1 MAKQKSW
8 NNYYEIIDELGEGG
22 NAKVYRV
29 KCKEDNEEYA
39 LKDLVVGG
47 KEKHSRFVN
56 EINTIKD
63 NYQKIDGIIPIY
75 EFSVDEYWYI
85 MPIAI
90 SAIDYIAENKLD
102 IVEIVKGMISL
113 SETLEKL
120 HEKDICHRDIKPS
133 NIYYYNNKF
142 AFGDFGLVDF
152 PDNTDDFTKS
162 DKGLGAIFTIAPE
175 MKRNPKIADSK
186 KADVFSLAKTM
197 WMFLTNDE
205 KGFDGAYN
213 YLDSS
218 HSLCYYKRYKNTHLV
233 EIHELLKDSTDND
246 PDVRPTIKE
255 FKERLINWID
265 IYSDIDKAQASD
277 WNFLNKQLFGSNPP
291 ESSSWRNINKIVKV
305 LNIIG
310 KTPAYNHMLF
320 HDKGGL
326 DFSFAE
332 IAAEENCIK
341 LYDTLGFCYIVR
353 PKILYFEGFNENYR
367 WNYFLLE
374 FNELDPIL
382 STEGY
387 FDNEYLVEDYPAH
400 YVSAQ
405 YAQYGVY
412 DYETGNPLP
421 KGSQTV
427 YRYIRG
433 KFLIVMKNGPYNR
446 INGTYDGRHGNCSA
460 SEFRD
465 YIEHLLNLYSKLYQH
480 IKYNDELK
488 DLSDEEIEN
497 RILSL
502 KEFNKNPFKKELF
515 KEYDVS
521 NKKKKYSDRK
531 KSKDYIKQNFMNWDF
546 CNILQVCPLTN
557 SAAMKFVFE
566 FLPSGNEFSLGRL
579 EEMNY
584 YICTDGHIGKMNP
597 YSDEECFCL
606 YDRKTAID
614 LKYNLEKR
622 VAEIL
627 KQNHLV
633 ELDEHE
639 SCFLVKAVRCG
650 NPTHLF
656 TKQEIEMSM
665 RNADDRL
672 NNQLVIDENGYAKI
686 IKRDE
691 YSYLYPVRHES
702 WDSGNMYVGKY
713 SSLSTLEDD
722 YISSLQGWLLYLKTG
737 RPQYMD
743 YVHDNR
749 NEEDLIQEIM
759 AYYQS

>member
-8 NNYYEIIDELGEGG
+8 INYYETLDELGEGG

-39 LKDLVVGG
+39 LKDLIVGG
-47 KEKHSRFVN
+47 KEKRCRFVN
-56 EINTIKD
+56 EINIIKD
-63 NYQKIDGIIPIY
+63 NYQAIDGIIPIFN
-75 EFSVDEYWYI
+75 FSIDEYWYT
-85 MPIAI
+85 MPIAKP
-90 SAIDYIAENKLD
+90 AMNYIIENKLD
-102 IVEIVKGMISL
+102 IKEIVQQMISL
-113 SETLEKL
+113 SQTLEKL
-120 HEKDICHRDIKPS
+120 HEKGICHRDIKPS
-133 NIYYYNNKF
+133 NIYYYKDRF

-152 PDNTDDFTKS
+152 SDNTAEFTKS

-175 MKRNPKIADSK
+175 MKRNPKNANGK

-197 WMFLTNDE
+197 WMFLTNNE
-205 KGFDGAYN
+205 KGFDGVYN
-213 YLDSS
+213 YLDPS
-218 HSLCYYKRYKNTHLV
+218 HSLRYFKQYKNIHLV
-233 EIHELLKDSTDND
+233 EIDELLKDSTDNN
-246 PDVRPTIKE
+246 PDVRPTITE

-291 ESSSWRNINKIVKV
+291 ESSSWRNINKIVEV

-332 IAAEENCIK
+332 VAAEENCIK
-341 LYDTLGFCYIVR
+341 LYDTLGFCYIVS

-374 FNELDPIL
+374 FDELSSIL
-382 STEGY
+382 GEGDY

-421 KGSQTV
+421 KGFQKV

-433 KFLIVMKNGPYNR
+433 KFLIVMKNGPYNG
-446 INGTYDGRHGNCSA
+446 ISGTYDGRHGDCSA
-460 SEFRD
+460 SEFRN
-465 YIEHLLNLYSKLYQH
+465 YIEYLLSLYSKLYQY
-480 IKYNDELK
+480 IKSNDELK
-488 DLSDEEIEN
+488 DLSDEEVEN

-502 KEFNKNPFKKELF
+502 KEFNKNPFKKDLF
-515 KEYDVS
+515 KEYDVT
-521 NKKKKYSDRK
+521 NRKKKYSDRK
-531 KSKDYIKQNFMNWDF
+531 KSKDYIKQDFMNWNFFDM
-546 CNILQVCPLTN
+546 LQIYPLTN
-557 SAAMKFVFE
+557 SATMKFVFE
-566 FLPSGNEFSLGRL
+566 FLIPGNKFSLGRF
-579 EEMNY
+579 EELDY
-584 YICTDGHIGKMNP
+584 YICTNGHIEKMNP
-597 YSDEECFCL
+597 YSDEKCFCV

-614 LKYNLEKR
+614 LRHNLEKR
-622 VAEIL
+622 VTEIL

-639 SCFLVKAVRCG
+639 TQFSVKAVKCG
-650 NPTHLF
+650 KPVHLF
-656 TKQEIEMSM
+656 TKQEIEIAM

-672 NNQLVIDENGYAKI
+672 DNQLVIDENGYAKV

-713 SSLSTLEDD
+713 SNLSTLDDD

-737 RPQYMD
+737 RTRYMD

-759 AYYQS
+759 TYY

>member
-39 LKDLVVGG
+39 LKVLVVRG

-63 NYQKIDGIIPIY
+63 NYQIIEGIIPIY
-75 EFSVDEYWYI
+75 RFSVEEYWYT

-90 SAIDYIAENKLD
+90 SAVDYILENKLD
-102 IVEIVKGMISL
+102 IEEIVKGIISL

-133 NIYYYNNKF
+133 NIYYYNNRF

-152 PDNTDDFTKS
+152 PNNTDDFTKS

-175 MKRNPKIADSK
+175 MKRNPKKADSK
-186 KADVFSLAKTM
+186 KADAFSLAKTM
-197 WMFLTNDE
+197 WMFLTNNE
-205 KGFDGAYN
+205 KGFDGVYN
-213 YLDSS
+213 YLDPS
-218 HSLCYYKRYKNTHLV
+218 HSLRYLEQYKNTHLV
-233 EIHELLKDSTDND
+233 EIDELLKDSTDNN
-246 PDVRPTIKE
+246 PDVRPTIEE
-255 FKERLINWID
+255 FKERLINWIGV
-265 IYSDIDKAQASD
+265 YSDIDKSQASD
-277 WNFLNKQLFGSNPP
+277 WNFLNKQLFGLNPP
-291 ESSSWRNINKIVKV
+291 ESSSWRNINKIVEI

-332 IAAEENCIK
+332 IADEENCIK
-341 LYDTLGFCYIVR
+341 LYDTSGFCYIVR

-374 FNELDPIL
+374 FDKLSPIL
-382 STEGY
+382 SAEDDC
-387 FDNEYLVEDYPAH
+387 DNEHLVEDYPAH

-412 DYETGNPLP
+412 DYETAIPLP
-421 KGSQTV
+421 KGFQTV

-433 KFLIVMKNGPYNR
+433 KFLIVLKNGPYNG
-446 INGTYDGRHGNCSA
+446 INGTYDGRHGDCSA
-460 SEFRD
+460 SEFRN
-465 YIEHLLNLYSKLYQH
+465 YIEWLLNLYSKLYQF
-480 IKYNDELK
+480 IKSNDEFKGLP
-488 DLSDEEIEN
+488 DEEIED
-497 RILSL
+497 RILNL
-502 KEFNKNPFKKELF
+502 GEFNKNPFKKDLF

-521 NKKKKYSDRK
+521 NRKKKYSERK

-546 CNILQVCPLTN
+546 CDMLQICPLTN
-557 SAAMKFVFE
+557 SATIKFVFE
-566 FLPSGNEFSLGRL
+566 FLPSGNEISLGL
-579 EEMNY
+579 FEEMNY
-584 YICTDGHIGKMNP
+584 YICTDGHIKKMNP
-597 YSDEECFCL
+597 YSDEKCFCL
-606 YDRKTAID
+606 YDRKAAID
-614 LKYNLEKR
+614 LEYNLEKR
-622 VAEIL
+622 VSEIL
-627 KQNHLV
+627 KQNGLA
-633 ELDEHE
+633 ELEYE
-639 SCFLVKAVRCG
+639 TYFSVRAIRCG
-650 NPTHLF
+650 NPIHLF
-656 TKQEIEMSM
+656 TKQEIEVAM
-665 RNADDRL
+665 RYADDRL
-672 NNQLVIDENGYAKI
+672 DNQLVIDENGYAKVI
-686 IKRDE
+686 ERDE
-691 YSYLYPVRHES
+691 GSYLYPVRHEL
-702 WDSGNMYVGKY
+702 WCSGNMYVGKY

-749 NEEDLIQEIM
+749 NEKDLIQEIM
-759 AYYQS
+759 TYY

>member
-29 KCKEDNEEYA
+29 KCKEDNEKYA
-39 LKDLVVGG
+39 LKVLVVGG

-63 NYQKIDGIIPIY
+63 NYQIIEGIIPIY
-75 EFSVDEYWYI
+75 RFSVEEYWYT

-90 SAIDYIAENKLD
+90 SAVDYILENKLD
-102 IVEIVKGMISL
+102 IEEIVKGIISL

-133 NIYYYNNKF
+133 NIYYYNNRF

-152 PDNTDDFTKS
+152 PNNTDDFTKS

-175 MKRNPKIADSK
+175 MKRNPKKADSK
-186 KADVFSLAKTM
+186 KADAFSLAKTM
-197 WMFLTNDE
+197 WMFLTNNE
-205 KGFDGAYN
+205 KGFDGVYN
-213 YLDSS
+213 YLDPS
-218 HSLCYYKRYKNTHLV
+218 HSLRYLEQYKNTHLV
-233 EIHELLKDSTDND
+233 EIDELLKDSTDNN
-246 PDVRPTIKE
+246 PDVRPTIEE
-255 FKERLINWID
+255 FKERLINWIGV
-265 IYSDIDKAQASD
+265 YSDIDKSQASD
-277 WNFLNKQLFGSNPP
+277 WNFLNKQLFGLNPP
-291 ESSSWRNINKIVKV
+291 ESSSWRNINKIVEI

-332 IAAEENCIK
+332 IADEENCIK
-341 LYDTLGFCYIVR
+341 LYDTSGFCYIVR

-374 FNELDPIL
+374 FDKLSPIL
-382 STEGY
+382 SAEDDC
-387 FDNEYLVEDYPAH
+387 DNEHLVEDYPAH

-412 DYETGNPLP
+412 DYETAIPLP
-421 KGSQTV
+421 KGFQTV

-433 KFLIVMKNGPYNR
+433 KFLIVLKNGPYNG
-446 INGTYDGRHGNCSA
+446 INGTYDGRHGDCSA
-460 SEFRD
+460 SEFRN
-465 YIEHLLNLYSKLYQH
+465 YIEWLLNLYSKLYQY
-480 IKYNDELK
+480 IKSNDEFKGLP
-488 DLSDEEIEN
+488 DEEIED
-497 RILSL
+497 RILNL
-502 KEFNKNPFKKELF
+502 GEFNKNPFKKDLF

-521 NKKKKYSDRK
+521 NRKKKYSERK

-546 CNILQVCPLTN
+546 CDMLQICPLTN
-557 SAAMKFVFE
+557 SATIKFVFE
-566 FLPSGNEFSLGRL
+566 FLPSGNEISLGL
-579 EEMNY
+579 FEEMNY
-584 YICTDGHIGKMNP
+584 YICTDGHIKKMNP
-597 YSDEECFCL
+597 YSDEKCFCL
-606 YDRKTAID
+606 YDRKAAID
-614 LKYNLEKR
+614 LEYNLEKR
-622 VAEIL
+622 VSEIL
-627 KQNHLV
+627 KQNGLA
-633 ELDEHE
+633 ELEYE
-639 SCFLVKAVRCG
+639 TYFSVRAIRCG
-650 NPTHLF
+650 KPIHLF
-656 TKQEIEMSM
+656 TKQEIEVAM
-665 RNADDRL
+665 RYADDRL
-672 NNQLVIDENGYAKI
+672 DNQLVIDENGYAKI
-686 IKRDE
+686 IERDE
-691 YSYLYPVRHES
+691 GSYLYPVRHEL
-702 WDSGNMYVGKY
+702 WCSGNMYVGKY

-749 NEEDLIQEIM
+749 NEKDLIQEIM
-759 AYYQS
+759 TYY

>member
-63 NYQKIDGIIPIY
+63 NYQIIEGIIPIY
-75 EFSVDEYWYI
+75 RFSVEEYWYT

-90 SAIDYIAENKLD
+90 SAVDYILENKLD
-102 IVEIVKGMISL
+102 IEEIVKGIISL

-133 NIYYYNNKF
+133 NIYYYNNRF

-152 PDNTDDFTKS
+152 PNNTDDFTKS

-175 MKRNPKIADSK
+175 MKRNPKKADSK
-186 KADVFSLAKTM
+186 KADAFSLAKTM
-197 WMFLTNDE
+197 WMFLTNNE
-205 KGFDGAYN
+205 KGFDGVYN
-213 YLDSS
+213 YLDPS
-218 HSLCYYKRYKNTHLV
+218 HSLRYLEQYKNTHLV
-233 EIHELLKDSTDND
+233 EIDELLKDSTDNN
-246 PDVRPTIKE
+246 PDVRPTIEE

-265 IYSDIDKAQASD
+265 VYSDIDKSQASD
-277 WNFLNKQLFGSNPP
+277 WNFLNKQLFGLYPP
-291 ESSSWRNINKIVKV
+291 ESSAWRNINKIVKI

-332 IAAEENCIK
+332 IADEENCIK

-374 FNELDPIL
+374 FDKLSPIL
-382 STEGY
+382 SAEDDC
-387 FDNEYLVEDYPAH
+387 DNEHLVEDYPAH

-412 DYETGNPLP
+412 DYETAIPLP
-421 KGSQTV
+421 EGFKTV

-433 KFLIVMKNGPYNR
+433 KFLIVLKNGPYNG
-446 INGTYDGRHGNCSA
+446 INGTYDGRHGDCSA
-460 SEFRD
+460 SEFRN
-465 YIEHLLNLYSKLYQH
+465 YIEYLLNLYSKLYQY
-480 IKYNDELK
+480 IKSNDEFKGLP
-488 DLSDEEIEN
+488 DEKIED
-497 RILSL
+497 RILNSG
-502 KEFNKNPFKKELF
+502 EFNKNPFKKDLF

-521 NKKKKYSDRK
+521 NRKKKYSERK

-546 CNILQVCPLTN
+546 CDMLQICPLTN
-557 SAAMKFVFE
+557 SATIKFVFE
-566 FLPSGNEFSLGRL
+566 FLPSGNEISLGL
-579 EEMNY
+579 FEEMNY
-584 YICTDGHIGKMNP
+584 YICTDGHIKKMNP
-597 YSDEECFCL
+597 YSDEKCFCL
-606 YDRKTAID
+606 YDRKAAID
-614 LKYNLEKR
+614 LEYNLEKR
-622 VAEIL
+622 VSEIL
-627 KQNHLV
+627 KQNGFA
-633 ELDEHE
+633 ELEYE
-639 SCFLVKAVRCG
+639 TYFSVRAIRCG
-650 NPTHLF
+650 KPIHLF
-656 TKQEIEMSM
+656 TKQEIEEAM

-672 NNQLVIDENGYAKI
+672 DNQLVIDENGYAKVI
-686 IKRDE
+686 ERDE
-691 YSYLYPVRHES
+691 GSYLYPVRHEL
-702 WDSGNMYVGKY
+702 WCSGNMYVGKY

-722 YISSLQGWLLYLKTG
+722 YISSLQGWLLYLKAG
-737 RPQYMD
+737 RPQYME

-749 NEEDLIQEIM
+749 NEIDLIQEIM
-759 AYYQS
+759 TYY

>member
-47 KEKHSRFVN
+47 KEKYSRFIN
-56 EINTIKD
+56 EINTIKE
-63 NYQKIDGIIPIY
+63 NYQIIEGIIPIY
-75 EFSVDEYWYI
+75 RFSVEEYWYT

-90 SAIDYIAENKLD
+90 SAVDYILENKLD
-102 IVEIVKGMISL
+102 IEEIVKGIISL

-133 NIYYYNNKF
+133 NIYYYNNRF

-152 PDNTDDFTKS
+152 PNNTDDFTKS

-175 MKRNPKIADSK
+175 MKRNPKNADSK

-197 WMFLTNDE
+197 WMFLTNNE
-205 KGFDGAYN
+205 KGFDGVYN
-213 YLDSS
+213 YLDPS
-218 HSLCYYKRYKNTHLV
+218 HSLRYFERYKNTHLV
-233 EIHELLKDSTDND
+233 EIDELLKDSTDNN
-246 PDVRPTIKE
+246 PDVRPTIEE

-265 IYSDIDKAQASD
+265 VYSDIDKSQASD
-277 WNFLNKQLFGSNPP
+277 WNFLNKQLFGFNPP
-291 ESSSWRNINKIVKV
+291 ESSSWRNINKIVEV

-332 IAAEENCIK
+332 IADEENCIK

-374 FNELDPIL
+374 FDKLSPIL
-382 STEGY
+382 SAEDDC
-387 FDNEYLVEDYPAH
+387 DNEYLVEDYPAH

-412 DYETGNPLP
+412 DYETEIPLP
-421 KGSQTV
+421 KGFQTV

-433 KFLIVMKNGPYNR
+433 KFLIVMKNGPYNG
-446 INGTYDGRHGNCSA
+446 INGTYDGRHGDCSA
-460 SEFRD
+460 SEFRN
-465 YIEHLLNLYSKLYQH
+465 YIEYLLKLYQY
-480 IKYNDELK
+480 IKSNDEFKGLP
-488 DLSDEEIEN
+488 DEEIED
-497 RILSL
+497 RILNL
-502 KEFNKNPFKKELF
+502 KEFNKNPFKKDLF

-521 NKKKKYSDRK
+521 NRKKKYSERK

-546 CNILQVCPLTN
+546 CDMLQICPLTN
-557 SAAMKFVFE
+557 SATIKFVFE
-566 FLPSGNEFSLGRL
+566 FLPSGNEISLGL
-579 EEMNY
+579 FEEMNY
-584 YICTDGHIGKMNP
+584 YICTDGHIKKMNP
-597 YSDEECFCL
+597 YSDEKWFCL
-606 YDRKTAID
+606 YDRKVAID
-614 LKYNLEKR
+614 LEYNLEKR
-622 VAEIL
+622 VSEIL
-627 KQNHLV
+627 KQNGLA
-633 ELDEHE
+633 ELDEYE
-639 SCFLVKAVRCG
+639 TYFSVNAIRCG
-650 NPTHLF
+650 KPIHLF
-656 TKQEIEMSM
+656 TKQEIEAAM
-665 RNADDRL
+665 RYADDRL
-672 NNQLVIDENGYAKI
+672 DNQLVIDENGYAKVI
-686 IKRDE
+686 ERDE
-691 YSYLYPVRHES
+691 GSYLYPVSHES
-702 WDSGNMYVGKY
+702 WVSGNMYVGKY

-737 RPQYMD
+737 RPQYME

-749 NEEDLIQEIM
+749 NEKDLIQEIM
-759 AYYQS
+759 TYY

>member
-39 LKDLVVGG
+39 LKVLVVGG

-63 NYQKIDGIIPIY
+63 NYQIIEGIIPIY
-75 EFSVDEYWYI
+75 RFSVEEYWYT

-90 SAIDYIAENKLD
+90 SAVDYILENKLD
-102 IVEIVKGMISL
+102 IEEIVKGIISL

-133 NIYYYNNKF
+133 NIYYYNNRF

-152 PDNTDDFTKS
+152 PNNTDDFTKS

-175 MKRNPKIADSK
+175 MKRNPKKADSK
-186 KADVFSLAKTM
+186 KADAFSLAKTM
-197 WMFLTNDE
+197 WMFLTNNE
-205 KGFDGAYN
+205 KGFDGVYN
-213 YLDSS
+213 YLDPS
-218 HSLCYYKRYKNTHLV
+218 HSLRYLEQYKNTHLV
-233 EIHELLKDSTDND
+233 EIDELLKDSTDNN
-246 PDVRPTIKE
+246 PDVRPTIEE
-255 FKERLINWID
+255 FKERLINWIGV
-265 IYSDIDKAQASD
+265 YSDIDKSQASD
-277 WNFLNKQLFGSNPP
+277 WNFLNKQLFGLNPP
-291 ESSSWRNINKIVKV
+291 ESSSWRNINKIVEI

-332 IAAEENCIK
+332 IADEENCIK
-341 LYDTLGFCYIVR
+341 LYDTSGFCYIVR

-374 FNELDPIL
+374 FDKLSPIL
-382 STEGY
+382 SAEDDC
-387 FDNEYLVEDYPAH
+387 DNEHLVEDYPAH

-412 DYETGNPLP
+412 DYETAIPLP
-421 KGSQTV
+421 KGFQTV

-433 KFLIVMKNGPYNR
+433 KFLIVLKNGPYNG
-446 INGTYDGRHGNCSA
+446 INGTYDGRHGDCSA
-460 SEFRD
+460 SEFRN
-465 YIEHLLNLYSKLYQH
+465 YIEWLLNLYSKLYQY
-480 IKYNDELK
+480 IKSNDEFKGLP
-488 DLSDEEIEN
+488 DEEIED
-497 RILSL
+497 RILNL
-502 KEFNKNPFKKELF
+502 GEFNKNPFKKDLF

-521 NKKKKYSDRK
+521 NRKKKYSERK

-546 CNILQVCPLTN
+546 CDMLQICPLTN
-557 SAAMKFVFE
+557 SSTIKFVFE
-566 FLPSGNEFSLGRL
+566 FLPSGNEISLGL
-579 EEMNY
+579 FEEMNY
-584 YICTDGHIGKMNP
+584 YICTDGHIKKMNP
-597 YSDEECFCL
+597 YSDEKCFCL
-606 YDRKTAID
+606 YDRKAAID
-614 LKYNLEKR
+614 LEYNLEKR
-622 VAEIL
+622 VSEIL
-627 KQNHLV
+627 KQNGLA
-633 ELDEHE
+633 ELEYE
-639 SCFLVKAVRCG
+639 TYFSVRAIRCG
-650 NPTHLF
+650 KPIHLF
-656 TKQEIEMSM
+656 TKQEIEVAM
-665 RNADDRL
+665 RYADDRL
-672 NNQLVIDENGYAKI
+672 DNQLVIDENGYAKVI
-686 IKRDE
+686 ERDE
-691 YSYLYPVRHES
+691 GSYLYPVRHEL
-702 WDSGNMYVGKY
+702 WCSGNMYVGKY

-749 NEEDLIQEIM
+749 NEKDLIQEIM
-759 AYYQS
+759 TYY

>member
-1 MAKQKSW
+1 M
-8 NNYYEIIDELGEGG
+8 E
-22 NAKVYRV
+22 
-29 KCKEDNEEYA
+29 
-39 LKDLVVGG
+39 
-47 KEKHSRFVN
+47 
-56 EINTIKD
+56 
-63 NYQKIDGIIPIY
+63 
-75 EFSVDEYWYI
+75 
-85 MPIAI
+85 
-90 SAIDYIAENKLD
+90 
-102 IVEIVKGMISL
+102 
-113 SETLEKL
+113 
-120 HEKDICHRDIKPS
+120 
-133 NIYYYNNKF
+133 
-142 AFGDFGLVDF
+142 
-152 PDNTDDFTKS
+152 
-162 DKGLGAIFTIAPE
+162 
-175 MKRNPKIADSK
+175 
-186 KADVFSLAKTM
+186 
-197 WMFLTNDE
+197 
-205 KGFDGAYN
+205 
-213 YLDSS
+213 
-218 HSLCYYKRYKNTHLV
+218 
-233 EIHELLKDSTDND
+233 
-246 PDVRPTIKE
+246 
-255 FKERLINWID
+255 
-265 IYSDIDKAQASD
+265 
-277 WNFLNKQLFGSNPP
+277 
-291 ESSSWRNINKIVKV
+291 V

-382 STEGY
+382 SAEGY

-412 DYETGNPLP
+412 DYETDNPLP

-433 KFLIVMKNGPYNR
+433 KFLIVMKNGPYNG
-446 INGTYDGRHGNCSA
+446 ISGTYDGRHGNCSA

-488 DLSDEEIEN
+488 DLSDKEIEN

-531 KSKDYIKQNFMNWDF
+531 KSKDYIKQNFMNWNF

-566 FLPSGNEFSLGRL
+566 FLPSGNEFSLGGL

>member
-39 LKDLVVGG
+39 LKVLVVGG
-47 KEKHSRFVN
+47 KEKRSRFVN

-63 NYQKIDGIIPIY
+63 NYQIIEGIIPIY
-75 EFSVDEYWYI
+75 RFSVEEYWYT

-90 SAIDYIAENKLD
+90 SAVDYILENKLD
-102 IVEIVKGMISL
+102 IEEIVKGIISL

-133 NIYYYNNKF
+133 NIYYYNNRF

-152 PDNTDDFTKS
+152 PNNTDDFTKS

-175 MKRNPKIADSK
+175 MKRNPKKADSK
-186 KADVFSLAKTM
+186 KADAFSLAKTM
-197 WMFLTNDE
+197 WMFLTNNE
-205 KGFDGAYN
+205 KGFDGVYN
-213 YLDSS
+213 YLDPS
-218 HSLCYYKRYKNTHLV
+218 HSLRYLEQYKNTHLV
-233 EIHELLKDSTDND
+233 EIDELLKDSTDNN
-246 PDVRPTIKE
+246 PDVRPTIEE

-265 IYSDIDKAQASD
+265 VYSDIDKSQASD
-277 WNFLNKQLFGSNPP
+277 WNFLNKQLFGLIPP
-291 ESSSWRNINKIVKV
+291 ESSSWRNINKIVEI

-326 DFSFAE
+326 DFSFAK
-332 IAAEENCIK
+332 IADEENCIK
-341 LYDTLGFCYIVR
+341 LYDTSGFCYIVR

-374 FNELDPIL
+374 FDKLSPIL
-382 STEGY
+382 SAEDDC
-387 FDNEYLVEDYPAH
+387 DNEHLVEDYPAH

-412 DYETGNPLP
+412 DYETAIPLP
-421 KGSQTV
+421 KGFQTV

-433 KFLIVMKNGPYNR
+433 KFLIVLKNGPYNG
-446 INGTYDGRHGNCSA
+446 INGTYDGRHGDCSA
-460 SEFRD
+460 SEFRN
-465 YIEHLLNLYSKLYQH
+465 YIEWLLNLYSKLYQF
-480 IKYNDELK
+480 IKSNDEFKGLP
-488 DLSDEEIEN
+488 DEEIED
-497 RILSL
+497 RILNL
-502 KEFNKNPFKKELF
+502 GEFNKNPFKKDLF

-521 NKKKKYSDRK
+521 NRKKKYSERK

-546 CNILQVCPLTN
+546 CDMLQICPLTN
-557 SAAMKFVFE
+557 SATIKFVFE
-566 FLPSGNEFSLGRL
+566 FLPSGNEISLGL
-579 EEMNY
+579 FEEMNY
-584 YICTDGHIGKMNP
+584 YICTDGHIKKMNP
-597 YSDEECFCL
+597 YSDEKCFCL
-606 YDRKTAID
+606 YDRKAAID
-614 LKYNLEKR
+614 LEYNLEKR
-622 VAEIL
+622 VSEIL
-627 KQNHLV
+627 KQNGLA
-633 ELDEHE
+633 ELEYE
-639 SCFLVKAVRCG
+639 TYFSVRAIRCG
-650 NPTHLF
+650 KPIHLF
-656 TKQEIEMSM
+656 TKQEIEVAM
-665 RNADDRL
+665 RYADDRL
-672 NNQLVIDENGYAKI
+672 DNQLVIDENGYAKVI
-686 IKRDE
+686 ERDE
-691 YSYLYPVRHES
+691 GSYLYPVRHEL
-702 WDSGNMYVGKY
+702 WCSGNMYVGKY

-749 NEEDLIQEIM
+749 NEKDLIQEIM
-759 AYYQS
+759 TYY

>member
-8 NNYYEIIDELGEGG
+8 NNYYEIVDELGEGG

-63 NYQKIDGIIPIY
+63 NYQIIEGIIPIY
-75 EFSVDEYWYI
+75 RFSVEEYWYT

-90 SAIDYIAENKLD
+90 SAVDYILENKLD
-102 IVEIVKGMISL
+102 IEEIVKGIISL

-133 NIYYYNNKF
+133 NIYYYNNRF

-152 PDNTDDFTKS
+152 PNNTDDFTKS

-175 MKRNPKIADSK
+175 MKRNPKKADSK
-186 KADVFSLAKTM
+186 KADAFSLAKTM
-197 WMFLTNDE
+197 WMFLTNNE
-205 KGFDGAYN
+205 KGFDGVYN
-213 YLDSS
+213 YLDPS
-218 HSLCYYKRYKNTHLV
+218 HSLRYLEQYKNTHLV
-233 EIHELLKDSTDND
+233 EIDELLKDSTDNN
-246 PDVRPTIKE
+246 PDVRPTIEE

-265 IYSDIDKAQASD
+265 VYSDIDKSQASD
-277 WNFLNKQLFGSNPP
+277 WNFLNKQLFGLYPP
-291 ESSSWRNINKIVKV
+291 ESSAWRNINKIVKI

-326 DFSFAE
+326 DFSFSE
-332 IAAEENCIK
+332 IADEENCIK

-374 FNELDPIL
+374 FDKLSPIL
-382 STEGY
+382 SAEDDC
-387 FDNEYLVEDYPAH
+387 DNEHLVEDYPAH

-412 DYETGNPLP
+412 DYETAIPLP
-421 KGSQTV
+421 EGFKTV

-433 KFLIVMKNGPYNR
+433 KFLIVLKNGPYNG
-446 INGTYDGRHGNCSA
+446 INGTYDGRHGDCSA
-460 SEFRD
+460 SEFRN
-465 YIEHLLNLYSKLYQH
+465 YIEYLLNLYSKLYQY
-480 IKYNDELK
+480 IKSNDEFKGLP
-488 DLSDEEIEN
+488 DEKIED
-497 RILSL
+497 RILNSG
-502 KEFNKNPFKKELF
+502 EFNKNPFKKDLF

-521 NKKKKYSDRK
+521 NRKKKYSERK

-546 CNILQVCPLTN
+546 CDMLQICPLTN
-557 SAAMKFVFE
+557 SATIKFVFE
-566 FLPSGNEFSLGRL
+566 FLPSGNEISLGL
-579 EEMNY
+579 FEEMNY
-584 YICTDGHIGKMNP
+584 YICTDGHIKKMNP
-597 YSDEECFCL
+597 YSDEKCFCL
-606 YDRKTAID
+606 YDRKAAID
-614 LKYNLEKR
+614 LEYNLEKR
-622 VAEIL
+622 VSEIL
-627 KQNHLV
+627 KQNGFA
-633 ELDEHE
+633 ELEYE
-639 SCFLVKAVRCG
+639 TYFSVRAIRCG
-650 NPTHLF
+650 KPIHLF
-656 TKQEIEMSM
+656 TKQEIEEAM

-672 NNQLVIDENGYAKI
+672 DNQLVIDENGYAKVI
-686 IKRDE
+686 ERDE
-691 YSYLYPVRHES
+691 GSYLYPVRHEL
-702 WDSGNMYVGKY
+702 WCSGNMYVGKY

-722 YISSLQGWLLYLKTG
+722 YISSLQGWLLYLKAG
-737 RPQYMD
+737 RPQYME

-749 NEEDLIQEIM
+749 NEIDLIQEIM
-759 AYYQS
+759 TYY

>member
-8 NNYYEIIDELGEGG
+8 NNYYEIVDELGEGG

-47 KEKHSRFVN
+47 KEKHNRFVN

-63 NYQKIDGIIPIY
+63 NYQIIEGIIPIY
-75 EFSVDEYWYI
+75 RFSVEEYWYT

-90 SAIDYIAENKLD
+90 SAVDYILENKLD
-102 IVEIVKGMISL
+102 IEEIVKGIISL

-133 NIYYYNNKF
+133 NIYYYNNRF

-152 PDNTDDFTKS
+152 PNNTDDFTKS

-175 MKRNPKIADSK
+175 MKRNPKKADSK
-186 KADVFSLAKTM
+186 KADAFSLAKTM
-197 WMFLTNDE
+197 WMFLTNNE
-205 KGFDGAYN
+205 KGFDGVYN
-213 YLDSS
+213 YLDPS
-218 HSLCYYKRYKNTHLV
+218 HSLRYLEQYKNTHLV
-233 EIHELLKDSTDND
+233 EIDELLKDSTDNN
-246 PDVRPTIKE
+246 PDVRPTIEE

-265 IYSDIDKAQASD
+265 VYSDIDKSQASD
-277 WNFLNKQLFGSNPP
+277 WNFLNKQLFGLYPP
-291 ESSSWRNINKIVKV
+291 ESSAWRNINKIVKI

-332 IAAEENCIK
+332 IADEENCIK

-374 FNELDPIL
+374 FDKLSPIL
-382 STEGY
+382 SAEDDC
-387 FDNEYLVEDYPAH
+387 DNEHLVEDYPAH

-412 DYETGNPLP
+412 DYETAIPLP
-421 KGSQTV
+421 EGFKTV

-433 KFLIVMKNGPYNR
+433 KFLIVLKNGPYNG
-446 INGTYDGRHGNCSA
+446 INGTYDGRHGDCSA
-460 SEFRD
+460 SEFRN
-465 YIEHLLNLYSKLYQH
+465 YIEYLLNLYSKLYQY
-480 IKYNDELK
+480 IKSNDEFKGLP
-488 DLSDEEIEN
+488 DEKIED
-497 RILSL
+497 RILNSG
-502 KEFNKNPFKKELF
+502 EFNKNPFKKDLF

-521 NKKKKYSDRK
+521 NRKKKYSERK

-546 CNILQVCPLTN
+546 CDMLQICPLTN
-557 SAAMKFVFE
+557 SATIKFVFE
-566 FLPSGNEFSLGRL
+566 FLPSGNEISLGL
-579 EEMNY
+579 FEEMNY
-584 YICTDGHIGKMNP
+584 YICTDGHIKKMNP
-597 YSDEECFCL
+597 YSDEKCFCL
-606 YDRKTAID
+606 YDRKAAID
-614 LKYNLEKR
+614 LEYNLEKR
-622 VAEIL
+622 VSEIL
-627 KQNHLV
+627 KQNGFA
-633 ELDEHE
+633 ELEYE
-639 SCFLVKAVRCG
+639 TYFSVRAIRCG
-650 NPTHLF
+650 KPIHLF
-656 TKQEIEMSM
+656 TKQEIEEAM

-672 NNQLVIDENGYAKI
+672 DNQLVIDENGYAKVI
-686 IKRDE
+686 ERDE
-691 YSYLYPVRHES
+691 GSYLYPVRHEL
-702 WDSGNMYVGKY
+702 WCSGNMYVGKY

-722 YISSLQGWLLYLKTG
+722 YISSLQGWLLYLKAG
-737 RPQYMD
+737 RPQYME

-749 NEEDLIQEIM
+749 NEIDLIQEIM
-759 AYYQS
+759 TYY

>member
-39 LKDLVVGG
+39 LKVLVVGG

-63 NYQKIDGIIPIY
+63 NYQIIEGIIPIY
-75 EFSVDEYWYI
+75 RFSVEEYWYT

-90 SAIDYIAENKLD
+90 SAVDYILENKLD
-102 IVEIVKGMISL
+102 IEEIVKGIISL

-133 NIYYYNNKF
+133 NIYYYNNRF

-152 PDNTDDFTKS
+152 PNNTDDFTKS

-175 MKRNPKIADSK
+175 MKRNPKKADSK
-186 KADVFSLAKTM
+186 KADAFSLAKTM
-197 WMFLTNDE
+197 WMFLTNNE
-205 KGFDGAYN
+205 KGFDGVYN
-213 YLDSS
+213 YLDPS
-218 HSLCYYKRYKNTHLV
+218 HSLRYLEQYKNTHLV
-233 EIHELLKDSTDND
+233 EIDELLKDSTDNN
-246 PDVRPTIKE
+246 PDVRPTIEE
-255 FKERLINWID
+255 FKERLINWIGV
-265 IYSDIDKAQASD
+265 YSDIDKSQASD
-277 WNFLNKQLFGSNPP
+277 WNFLNKQLFGLNPP
-291 ESSSWRNINKIVKV
+291 ESSSWRNINKIVEI

-332 IAAEENCIK
+332 IADEENCIK
-341 LYDTLGFCYIVR
+341 LYDTSGFCYIVR

-374 FNELDPIL
+374 FDKLSPIL
-382 STEGY
+382 SAEDDC
-387 FDNEYLVEDYPAH
+387 DNEHLVEDYPAH

-412 DYETGNPLP
+412 DYETAIPLP
-421 KGSQTV
+421 KGFQTV

-433 KFLIVMKNGPYNR
+433 KFLIVLKNGPYNG
-446 INGTYDGRHGNCSA
+446 INGTYDGRHGDCSA
-460 SEFRD
+460 SEFRN
-465 YIEHLLNLYSKLYQH
+465 YIEWLLNLYSKLYQF
-480 IKYNDELK
+480 IKSNDEFKGLP
-488 DLSDEEIEN
+488 DEEIED
-497 RILSL
+497 RILNL
-502 KEFNKNPFKKELF
+502 GEFNKNPFKKDLF

-521 NKKKKYSDRK
+521 NRKKKYSERK
-531 KSKDYIKQNFMNWDF
+531 KNKDYIKQNFMNWDF
-546 CNILQVCPLTN
+546 CDMLQICPLTN
-557 SAAMKFVFE
+557 SATIKFVFE
-566 FLPSGNEFSLGRL
+566 FLPSGNEISLGL
-579 EEMNY
+579 FEEMNY
-584 YICTDGHIGKMNP
+584 YICTDGHIKKMNP
-597 YSDEECFCL
+597 YSDEKCFCL
-606 YDRKTAID
+606 YDRKAAID
-614 LKYNLEKR
+614 LEYNLEKR
-622 VAEIL
+622 VSEIL
-627 KQNHLV
+627 KQNGLA
-633 ELDEHE
+633 ELEYE
-639 SCFLVKAVRCG
+639 TYFSVRAIRCG
-650 NPTHLF
+650 NPIHLF
-656 TKQEIEMSM
+656 TKQEIEVAM
-665 RNADDRL
+665 RYADDRL
-672 NNQLVIDENGYAKI
+672 DNQLVIDENGYAKVI
-686 IKRDE
+686 ERDE
-691 YSYLYPVRHES
+691 GSYLYPVRHEL
-702 WDSGNMYVGKY
+702 WCSGNMYVGKY

-749 NEEDLIQEIM
+749 NEKDLIQEIM
-759 AYYQS
+759 TYY

>member
-63 NYQKIDGIIPIY
+63 NYQIIEGIIPIY
-75 EFSVDEYWYI
+75 RSSVEEYWYT

-90 SAIDYIAENKLD
+90 SAVDYILENKLD
-102 IVEIVKGMISL
+102 IEEIVKGIISL

-133 NIYYYNNKF
+133 NIYYYNNRF

-152 PDNTDDFTKS
+152 PNNTDDFTKS

-175 MKRNPKIADSK
+175 MKRNPKKADSK

-197 WMFLTNDE
+197 WMFLTNNE
-205 KGFDGAYN
+205 KGFDGVYN
-213 YLDSS
+213 YLDPS
-218 HSLCYYKRYKNTHLV
+218 HSLRYLERYKNTHLV
-233 EIHELLKDSTDND
+233 EIDELLKDSTDNN
-246 PDVRPTIKE
+246 PDVRPTIEE

-265 IYSDIDKAQASD
+265 VYSDIDKSQASD
-277 WNFLNKQLFGSNPP
+277 WNFLNKQLFGLNPP
-291 ESSSWRNINKIVKV
+291 ESSSWRNINKIVEI

-332 IAAEENCIK
+332 IADEEDCIK

-374 FNELDPIL
+374 FDKLSPIL
-382 STEGY
+382 SAEDDC
-387 FDNEYLVEDYPAH
+387 DNEHLVEDYPAH

-412 DYETGNPLP
+412 DYETEIPLP
-421 KGSQTV
+421 KGFQTV

-433 KFLIVMKNGPYNR
+433 KFLIVLKNGPYNG
-446 INGTYDGRHGNCSA
+446 INGTYDGRHGDCSA
-460 SEFRD
+460 SEFRN
-465 YIEHLLNLYSKLYQH
+465 YIECLLNLYSKLYQC
-480 IKYNDELK
+480 IKSNDKFKGLP
-488 DLSDEEIEN
+488 DEEIED
-497 RILSL
+497 RILNL
-502 KEFNKNPFKKELF
+502 GEFNKNPFKKDLF
-515 KEYDVS
+515 MEYDVS
-521 NKKKKYSDRK
+521 NRKKKNSERK
-531 KSKDYIKQNFMNWDF
+531 KSKDYIKQNFMNWDL
-546 CNILQVCPLTN
+546 CDMLQICPLTN
-557 SAAMKFVFE
+557 SATIKFVFE
-566 FLPSGNEFSLGRL
+566 FLPSGNEISLGL
-579 EEMNY
+579 FEEMNY
-584 YICTDGHIGKMNP
+584 YICTDGHIKKMNP
-597 YSDEECFCL
+597 YSDEKCFCL
-606 YDRKTAID
+606 YDRKAAID
-614 LKYNLEKR
+614 LEYNLEKR
-622 VAEIL
+622 VSEIL
-627 KQNHLV
+627 KQNGLA
-633 ELDEHE
+633 ELEYE
-639 SCFLVKAVRCG
+639 TYFSVRAIRCG
-650 NPTHLF
+650 KPIHLF
-656 TKQEIEMSM
+656 TKQEIEAAM
-665 RNADDRL
+665 RYADDRL
-672 NNQLVIDENGYAKI
+672 DNQLVIDENGYAKVI
-686 IKRDE
+686 ERDE
-691 YSYLYPVRHES
+691 GSYLYPVRHEL
-702 WDSGNMYVGKY
+702 WASGNMYVGKY

-722 YISSLQGWLLYLKTG
+722 YISSLQGWLLYLKAG

-749 NEEDLIQEIM
+749 NEIDLIQEIM
-759 AYYQS
+759 TYY

>member
-39 LKDLVVGG
+39 LKVLVVGG
-47 KEKHSRFVN
+47 KEKRSRFVN

-63 NYQKIDGIIPIY
+63 NYQIIEGIIPIY
-75 EFSVDEYWYI
+75 RFSVEEYWYT

-90 SAIDYIAENKLD
+90 SAVDYILENKLD
-102 IVEIVKGMISL
+102 IEEIVKGIISL

-133 NIYYYNNKF
+133 NIYYYNNRF

-152 PDNTDDFTKS
+152 PNNTDDFTKS

-175 MKRNPKIADSK
+175 MKRNPKKADSK
-186 KADVFSLAKTM
+186 KADAFSLAKTM
-197 WMFLTNDE
+197 WMFLTNNE
-205 KGFDGAYN
+205 KGFDGVYN
-213 YLDSS
+213 YLDPS
-218 HSLCYYKRYKNTHLV
+218 HSLRYLEQYKNTHLV
-233 EIHELLKDSTDND
+233 EIDELLKDSTDNN
-246 PDVRPTIKE
+246 PDVRPTIEE

-265 IYSDIDKAQASD
+265 VYSDIDKSQASD
-277 WNFLNKQLFGSNPP
+277 WNFLNKQLFGLNPP
-291 ESSSWRNINKIVKV
+291 ESSSWRNINKIVKI

-332 IAAEENCIK
+332 IADEENCIK
-341 LYDTLGFCYIVR
+341 LYDTSGFCYIVR

-374 FNELDPIL
+374 FDKLSPIL
-382 STEGY
+382 SAEDDC
-387 FDNEYLVEDYPAH
+387 DNEHLVEDYPAH

-412 DYETGNPLP
+412 DYETAIPLP
-421 KGSQTV
+421 KGFQTV

-433 KFLIVMKNGPYNR
+433 KFLIVLKNGPYNG
-446 INGTYDGRHGNCSA
+446 INGTYDGRHGDCSA
-460 SEFRD
+460 SEFRN
-465 YIEHLLNLYSKLYQH
+465 YIEWLLNLYSKLYQY
-480 IKYNDELK
+480 IKSNDEFKGLP
-488 DLSDEEIEN
+488 DEEIED
-497 RILSL
+497 RILNL
-502 KEFNKNPFKKELF
+502 GEFNKNPFKKDLF

-521 NKKKKYSDRK
+521 NRKKKYSERK

-546 CNILQVCPLTN
+546 CDMLQICPLTN
-557 SAAMKFVFE
+557 SATIKFVFE
-566 FLPSGNEFSLGRL
+566 FLPSGNEISLGL
-579 EEMNY
+579 FEEMNY
-584 YICTDGHIGKMNP
+584 YICTDGHIKKMNP
-597 YSDEECFCL
+597 YSDEKCFCL
-606 YDRKTAID
+606 YDRKAAID
-614 LKYNLEKR
+614 LEYNLEKR
-622 VAEIL
+622 VSEIL
-627 KQNHLV
+627 KQNGLA
-633 ELDEHE
+633 ELEYE
-639 SCFLVKAVRCG
+639 TYFSVRAIRCG
-650 NPTHLF
+650 KPIHLF
-656 TKQEIEMSM
+656 TKQEIEVAM
-665 RNADDRL
+665 RYADDRL
-672 NNQLVIDENGYAKI
+672 DNQLVIDENGYAKVI
-686 IKRDE
+686 ERDE
-691 YSYLYPVRHES
+691 GSYLYPVRHEL
-702 WDSGNMYVGKY
+702 WCSGNMYVGKY

-749 NEEDLIQEIM
+749 NEKDLIQEIM
-759 AYYQS
+759 TYY

>member
-39 LKDLVVGG
+39 LKVLVVGG

-63 NYQKIDGIIPIY
+63 NYQIIEGIIPIY
-75 EFSVDEYWYI
+75 RFSVEEYWYT

-90 SAIDYIAENKLD
+90 SAVDYILENKLD
-102 IVEIVKGMISL
+102 IEEIVKGIISL

-133 NIYYYNNKF
+133 NIYYYNNRF

-152 PDNTDDFTKS
+152 PNNTDDFTKS

-175 MKRNPKIADSK
+175 MKRNPKKADSK
-186 KADVFSLAKTM
+186 KADAFSLAKTM
-197 WMFLTNDE
+197 WMFLTNNE
-205 KGFDGAYN
+205 KGFDGVYN
-213 YLDSS
+213 YLDPS
-218 HSLCYYKRYKNTHLV
+218 HSLRYLEQYKNTHLV
-233 EIHELLKDSTDND
+233 EIDELLKDSTDNN
-246 PDVRPTIKE
+246 PDVRPTIEE
-255 FKERLINWID
+255 FKERLINWIGV
-265 IYSDIDKAQASD
+265 YSDIDKSQASD
-277 WNFLNKQLFGSNPP
+277 WNFLNKQLFGLNPP
-291 ESSSWRNINKIVKV
+291 ESSSWRNINKIVEI

-332 IAAEENCIK
+332 IADEENCIK
-341 LYDTLGFCYIVR
+341 LYDTSGFCYIVR

-374 FNELDPIL
+374 FDKLSPIL
-382 STEGY
+382 SAEDDC
-387 FDNEYLVEDYPAH
+387 DNEHLVEDYPAH

-412 DYETGNPLP
+412 DYETAIPLP
-421 KGSQTV
+421 KGFQTV

-433 KFLIVMKNGPYNR
+433 KFLIVLKNGPYNG
-446 INGTYDGRHGNCSA
+446 INGTYDGRHGDCSA
-460 SEFRD
+460 SEFRN
-465 YIEHLLNLYSKLYQH
+465 YIEWLLNLYSKLYQF
-480 IKYNDELK
+480 IKSNDEFKGLP
-488 DLSDEEIEN
+488 DEEIED
-497 RILSL
+497 RILNL
-502 KEFNKNPFKKELF
+502 GEFNKNPFKKDLF
-515 KEYDVS
+515 KEYDGS
-521 NKKKKYSDRK
+521 NRKKKYSERK

-546 CNILQVCPLTN
+546 CDMLQICPLTN
-557 SAAMKFVFE
+557 SATIKFVFE
-566 FLPSGNEFSLGRL
+566 FLPSGNEISLGL
-579 EEMNY
+579 FEEMNY
-584 YICTDGHIGKMNP
+584 YICTDGHIKKMNP
-597 YSDEECFCL
+597 YSDEKCFCL
-606 YDRKTAID
+606 YDRKAAID
-614 LKYNLEKR
+614 LEYNLEKR
-622 VAEIL
+622 VSEIL
-627 KQNHLV
+627 KQNGLA
-633 ELDEHE
+633 ELEYE
-639 SCFLVKAVRCG
+639 TYFSVRAIRCG
-650 NPTHLF
+650 NPIHLF
-656 TKQEIEMSM
+656 TKQEIEVAM
-665 RNADDRL
+665 RYADDRL
-672 NNQLVIDENGYAKI
+672 DNQLVIDENGYAKVI
-686 IKRDE
+686 ERDE
-691 YSYLYPVRHES
+691 GSYLYPVRHEL
-702 WDSGNMYVGKY
+702 WCSGNMYVGKY

-749 NEEDLIQEIM
+749 NEKDLIQEIM
-759 AYYQS
+759 TYY

>member
-39 LKDLVVGG
+39 LKVLVVGR

-63 NYQKIDGIIPIY
+63 NYQIIEGIIPIY
-75 EFSVDEYWYI
+75 RFSVEEYWYT

-90 SAIDYIAENKLD
+90 SAVDYILENKLD
-102 IVEIVKGMISL
+102 IEEIVKGIISL

-133 NIYYYNNKF
+133 NIYYYNNRF

-152 PDNTDDFTKS
+152 PNNTDDFTKS

-175 MKRNPKIADSK
+175 MKRNPKKADSK
-186 KADVFSLAKTM
+186 KADAFSLAKTM
-197 WMFLTNDE
+197 WMFLTNNE
-205 KGFDGAYN
+205 KGFDGVYN
-213 YLDSS
+213 YLDPS
-218 HSLCYYKRYKNTHLV
+218 HSLRYLEQYKNTHLV
-233 EIHELLKDSTDND
+233 EIDELLKDSTDNN
-246 PDVRPTIKE
+246 PDVRPTIEE

-265 IYSDIDKAQASD
+265 VYSDIDKSQASD
-277 WNFLNKQLFGSNPP
+277 WNFLNKQLFGLNPP
-291 ESSSWRNINKIVKV
+291 ESSSWRNINKIVEI

-332 IAAEENCIK
+332 IADEENCIK
-341 LYDTLGFCYIVR
+341 LYDTSGFCYIVR

-374 FNELDPIL
+374 FDKLSPIL
-382 STEGY
+382 SAEDDC
-387 FDNEYLVEDYPAH
+387 DNEHLVEDYPAH

-412 DYETGNPLP
+412 DYETAIPLP
-421 KGSQTV
+421 KGFQTV

-433 KFLIVMKNGPYNR
+433 KFLIVLKNGPYNG
-446 INGTYDGRHGNCSA
+446 INGTYDGRHGDCSA
-460 SEFRD
+460 SEFRN
-465 YIEHLLNLYSKLYQH
+465 YIEWLLNLYSKLYQY
-480 IKYNDELK
+480 IKSNDEFKGLP
-488 DLSDEEIEN
+488 DEEIED
-497 RILSL
+497 RILNL
-502 KEFNKNPFKKELF
+502 GEFNKNPFKKDLF

-521 NKKKKYSDRK
+521 NRKKKYSERK

-546 CNILQVCPLTN
+546 CDMLQICPLTN
-557 SAAMKFVFE
+557 SATIKFVFE
-566 FLPSGNEFSLGRL
+566 FLPSGNEISLGL
-579 EEMNY
+579 FEEMNY
-584 YICTDGHIGKMNP
+584 YICTDGHIKKMNP
-597 YSDEECFCL
+597 YSDEKCFCL
-606 YDRKTAID
+606 YDRKAAID
-614 LKYNLEKR
+614 LEYNLEKR
-622 VAEIL
+622 VSEIL
-627 KQNHLV
+627 KQNGLA
-633 ELDEHE
+633 ELEYE
-639 SCFLVKAVRCG
+639 TYFSVRAIRCG
-650 NPTHLF
+650 KPIHLF
-656 TKQEIEMSM
+656 TKQEIEVAM
-665 RNADDRL
+665 RYADDRL
-672 NNQLVIDENGYAKI
+672 DNQLVIDENGYAKVI
-686 IKRDE
+686 ERDE
-691 YSYLYPVRHES
+691 GSYLYPVRHEL
-702 WDSGNMYVGKY
+702 WCSGNMYVGKY

-749 NEEDLIQEIM
+749 NEKDLIQEIM
-759 AYYQS
+759 TYY

>member
-39 LKDLVVGG
+39 LKVLVVGG

-63 NYQKIDGIIPIY
+63 NYQIIEGIIPIY
-75 EFSVDEYWYI
+75 RFSVEEYWYT

-90 SAIDYIAENKLD
+90 SAVDYILENKLD
-102 IVEIVKGMISL
+102 IEEIVKGIISL

-133 NIYYYNNKF
+133 NIYYYNNRF

-152 PDNTDDFTKS
+152 PNNTDDFTKS

-175 MKRNPKIADSK
+175 MKRNPKKADSK
-186 KADVFSLAKTM
+186 KADAFSLAKTM
-197 WMFLTNDE
+197 WMFLTNNE
-205 KGFDGAYN
+205 KGFDGVYN
-213 YLDSS
+213 YLDPS
-218 HSLCYYKRYKNTHLV
+218 HSLRYLEQYKNTHLV
-233 EIHELLKDSTDND
+233 EIDELLKDSTDNN
-246 PDVRPTIKE
+246 PDVRPTIEE
-255 FKERLINWID
+255 FKERLINWIGV
-265 IYSDIDKAQASD
+265 YSDIDKSQASD
-277 WNFLNKQLFGSNPP
+277 WNFINKQLFGLNPP
-291 ESSSWRNINKIVKV
+291 ESSSWRNINKIVEI

-332 IAAEENCIK
+332 IADEENCIK
-341 LYDTLGFCYIVR
+341 LYDTSGFCYIVR

-374 FNELDPIL
+374 FDKLSSIL
-382 STEGY
+382 SAEDDC
-387 FDNEYLVEDYPAH
+387 DNEHLVEDYPAH

-412 DYETGNPLP
+412 DYETAIPLP
-421 KGSQTV
+421 KGFQTV

-433 KFLIVMKNGPYNR
+433 KFLIVLKNGPYNG
-446 INGTYDGRHGNCSA
+446 INGTYDGRHGDCSA
-460 SEFRD
+460 SEFRN
-465 YIEHLLNLYSKLYQH
+465 YIEWLLNLYSKLYQY
-480 IKYNDELK
+480 IKSNDEFKGLP
-488 DLSDEEIEN
+488 DEEIED
-497 RILSL
+497 RILNL
-502 KEFNKNPFKKELF
+502 GEFNKNPFKKDLF

-521 NKKKKYSDRK
+521 NRKKKYSERK

-546 CNILQVCPLTN
+546 CDMLQICPLTN
-557 SAAMKFVFE
+557 SATIKFVFE
-566 FLPSGNEFSLGRL
+566 FLPSGNEISLGL
-579 EEMNY
+579 FEEMNY
-584 YICTDGHIGKMNP
+584 YICTDGHIKKMNP
-597 YSDEECFCL
+597 YSDEKCFCL
-606 YDRKTAID
+606 YDRKAAID
-614 LKYNLEKR
+614 LEYNLEKR
-622 VAEIL
+622 VSEIL
-627 KQNHLV
+627 KQNGLA
-633 ELDEHE
+633 ELEYE
-639 SCFLVKAVRCG
+639 TYFSVRAIRCG
-650 NPTHLF
+650 KPIHLF
-656 TKQEIEMSM
+656 TKQEIEVAM
-665 RNADDRL
+665 RYADDRL
-672 NNQLVIDENGYAKI
+672 DNQLVIDENGYAKVI
-686 IKRDE
+686 ERDE
-691 YSYLYPVRHES
+691 GSYLYPVRHEL
-702 WDSGNMYVGKY
+702 WCSGNMYVGKY

-749 NEEDLIQEIM
+749 NEKDLIQEIM
-759 AYYQS
+759 TYY

>member
-39 LKDLVVGG
+39 LKVLVVGG

-63 NYQKIDGIIPIY
+63 NYQIIEGIIPIY
-75 EFSVDEYWYI
+75 RFSVEEYWYT

-90 SAIDYIAENKLD
+90 SAVDYILENKLD
-102 IVEIVKGMISL
+102 IEEIVKGIISL

-133 NIYYYNNKF
+133 NIYYYNNRF

-152 PDNTDDFTKS
+152 PNNTDDFTKS

-175 MKRNPKIADSK
+175 MKRNPKKADSK
-186 KADVFSLAKTM
+186 KADAFSLAKTM
-197 WMFLTNDE
+197 WMFLTNNE
-205 KGFDGAYN
+205 KGFDGVYN
-213 YLDSS
+213 YLDPS
-218 HSLCYYKRYKNTHLV
+218 HSLRYLEQYKNTHLV
-233 EIHELLKDSTDND
+233 EIDELLKDSTDNN
-246 PDVRPTIKE
+246 PDVRPTIEE

-265 IYSDIDKAQASD
+265 VYSDIDKSQASD
-277 WNFLNKQLFGSNPP
+277 WNFLNKQLFGLNPP
-291 ESSSWRNINKIVKV
+291 ESSSWRNINKIVEI

-332 IAAEENCIK
+332 IADEENCIK
-341 LYDTLGFCYIVR
+341 LYDTSGFCYIVR

-374 FNELDPIL
+374 FDKLSPIL
-382 STEGY
+382 SAEDDC
-387 FDNEYLVEDYPAH
+387 DNEHLVEDYPAH

-412 DYETGNPLP
+412 DYETAIPLP
-421 KGSQTV
+421 KGFQTV

-433 KFLIVMKNGPYNR
+433 KFLIVLKNGPYNG
-446 INGTYDGRHGNCSA
+446 INGTYDGRHGDCSA
-460 SEFRD
+460 SEFRN
-465 YIEHLLNLYSKLYQH
+465 YIEWLLNLYSKLYQY
-480 IKYNDELK
+480 IKSNDEFKGLP
-488 DLSDEEIEN
+488 DEEIED
-497 RILSL
+497 RILNL
-502 KEFNKNPFKKELF
+502 GEFNKNPFKKDLF

-521 NKKKKYSDRK
+521 NRKKKYSERK

-546 CNILQVCPLTN
+546 CDMLQICPLTN
-557 SAAMKFVFE
+557 SATIKFVFE
-566 FLPSGNEFSLGRL
+566 FLPSGNEISLGL
-579 EEMNY
+579 FEEMNY
-584 YICTDGHIGKMNP
+584 YICTDGHIKKMNP
-597 YSDEECFCL
+597 YSDEKCFCL
-606 YDRKTAID
+606 YDRKAAID
-614 LKYNLEKR
+614 LEYNLEKR
-622 VAEIL
+622 VSEIL
-627 KQNHLV
+627 KQNGLA
-633 ELDEHE
+633 ELEYE
-639 SCFLVKAVRCG
+639 TYFSVRAIRCG
-650 NPTHLF
+650 KPIHLF
-656 TKQEIEMSM
+656 TKQEIEVAM
-665 RNADDRL
+665 RYADDRL
-672 NNQLVIDENGYAKI
+672 DNQLVIDENGYAKVI
-686 IKRDE
+686 ERDE
-691 YSYLYPVRHES
+691 GSYLYPVRHEL
-702 WDSGNMYVGKY
+702 WCSGNMYVGKY
-713 SSLSTLEDD
+713 SSLSTLKDD

-749 NEEDLIQEIM
+749 NEKDLIQEIM
-759 AYYQS
+759 TYY

>member
-39 LKDLVVGG
+39 LKELVVGG

-63 NYQKIDGIIPIY
+63 NYQEIEGIIPIY
-75 EFSVDEYWYI
+75 KFSVDEYWYT

-90 SAIDYIAENKLD
+90 SAVDYIAGNKLD
-102 IVEIVKGMISL
+102 IEEIIKGMVSL

-162 DKGLGAIFTIAPE
+162 DKGIGAIFTIAPE
-175 MKRNPKIADSK
+175 MKRNPKKADSK

-197 WMFLTNDE
+197 WMFLINNE
-205 KGFDGAYN
+205 KGFDGVYN
-213 YLDSS
+213 YLDPS
-218 HSLCYYKRYKNTHLV
+218 HSLRYFERYKNIHLV
-233 EIHELLKDSTDND
+233 EIDELLKDSTDNN

-265 IYSDIDKAQASD
+265 VYSDINKAQASD

-291 ESSSWRNINKIVKV
+291 ESSSWRAINKIVEV

-326 DFSFAE
+326 DFSYAK
-332 IAAEENCIK
+332 IAAEDNCIK
-341 LYDTLGFCYIVR
+341 LYDTLGFCYIVK
-353 PKILYFEGFNENYR
+353 PKRLYFEGFNEDYR

-374 FNELDPIL
+374 FDELLPV
-382 STEGY
+382 
-387 FDNEYLVEDYPAH
+387 FDNGEYLDYEYLVEDYPAH

-412 DYETGNPLP
+412 DYEKGDPLP
-421 KGSQTV
+421 KGFEIV
-427 YRYIRG
+427 PRYTRG
-433 KFLIVMKNGPYNR
+433 KFLIVMKNGPYNG
-446 INGTYDGRHGNCSA
+446 INGTYDGRHGDCDVN
-460 SEFRD
+460 EFRD
-465 YIEHLLNLYSKLYQH
+465 YIDNLVKLYLKLYH
-480 IKYNDELK
+480 YIEEDDKLK
-488 DLSDEEIEN
+488 DLSSEEIED
-497 RILSL
+497 RILTL
-502 KEFNKNPFKKELF
+502 DIFNKNPFKRDLF
-515 KEYDVS
+515 KEVNITDR
-521 NKKKKYSDRK
+521 KKKYSERK
-531 KSKDYIKQNFMNWDF
+531 KSKDYIKQNFKDWDF
-546 CNILQVCPLTN
+546 SDMLHIHPLTD
-557 SAAMKFVFE
+557 SETIKFVFK
-566 FLPSGNEFSLGRL
+566 FLPSGHESSLGHF
-579 EEMNY
+579 EETNY
-584 YICTDGHIGKMNP
+584 YICTDGHIEKMNP
-597 YSDEECFCL
+597 CSDEKCFCL
-606 YDRKTAID
+606 YDRKTAIV
-614 LKYNLEKR
+614 LKDNLEKR

-627 KQNHLV
+627 NQNHLV
-633 ELDEHE
+633 ELDEYE
-639 SCFLVKAVRCG
+639 SCFSIKAVRCG
-650 NPTHLF
+650 KPTHLF
-656 TKQEIEMSM
+656 TKQEVEKAM
-665 RNADDRL
+665 RNADDRV
-672 NNQLVIDENGYAKI
+672 NNQLVIDENGYAKV

-691 YSYLYPVRHES
+691 CSYLYPVRHES
-702 WDSGNMYVGKY
+702 WNSGNMYVGKY

-722 YISSLQGWLLYLKTG
+722 YISSLQGWLLYLKIG
-737 RPQYMD
+737 RPMYMD

-759 AYYQS
+759 TYY

>member
-39 LKDLVVGG
+39 LKVLVVGG

-63 NYQKIDGIIPIY
+63 NYQIIEGIIPIY
-75 EFSVDEYWYI
+75 RFSVEEYWYT

-90 SAIDYIAENKLD
+90 SAVDYILENKLD
-102 IVEIVKGMISL
+102 IEEIVKGIISL

-133 NIYYYNNKF
+133 NIYYYNNRF

-152 PDNTDDFTKS
+152 PNNTDDFTKS

-175 MKRNPKIADSK
+175 MKRNPKKADSK
-186 KADVFSLAKTM
+186 KADAFSLAKTM
-197 WMFLTNDE
+197 WIFLTNNE
-205 KGFDGAYN
+205 KGFDGVYN
-213 YLDSS
+213 YLDPS
-218 HSLCYYKRYKNTHLV
+218 HSLRYLEQYKNTHLV
-233 EIHELLKDSTDND
+233 EIDELLKDSTDNN
-246 PDVRPTIKE
+246 PDVRPTIEE
-255 FKERLINWID
+255 FKERLINWIGV
-265 IYSDIDKAQASD
+265 YSDIDKSQASD
-277 WNFLNKQLFGSNPP
+277 WNFLNKQLFGLNPP
-291 ESSSWRNINKIVKV
+291 ESSSWRNINKIVEI

-332 IAAEENCIK
+332 IADEENCIK
-341 LYDTLGFCYIVR
+341 LYDTSGFCYIVR

-374 FNELDPIL
+374 FDKLSPIL
-382 STEGY
+382 SAEDDC
-387 FDNEYLVEDYPAH
+387 DNEHLVEDYPAH

-412 DYETGNPLP
+412 DYETAIPLP
-421 KGSQTV
+421 KGFQTV

-433 KFLIVMKNGPYNR
+433 KFLIVLKNGPYNG
-446 INGTYDGRHGNCSA
+446 INGTYDGRHGDCSA
-460 SEFRD
+460 SEFRN
-465 YIEHLLNLYSKLYQH
+465 YIEWLLNLYSKLYQF
-480 IKYNDELK
+480 IKSNDEFKGLP
-488 DLSDEEIEN
+488 DEEIED
-497 RILSL
+497 RILNL
-502 KEFNKNPFKKELF
+502 GEFNKNPFKKDLF

-521 NKKKKYSDRK
+521 NRKKKYSERK

-546 CNILQVCPLTN
+546 CDMLQICPLTN
-557 SAAMKFVFE
+557 SATIKFVFE
-566 FLPSGNEFSLGRL
+566 FLPSGNEISLGL
-579 EEMNY
+579 FEEMNY
-584 YICTDGHIGKMNP
+584 YICTDGHIKKMNP
-597 YSDEECFCL
+597 YSDEKCFCL
-606 YDRKTAID
+606 YDRKAAID
-614 LKYNLEKR
+614 LEYNLEKR
-622 VAEIL
+622 VSEIL
-627 KQNHLV
+627 KQNGLA
-633 ELDEHE
+633 ELEYE
-639 SCFLVKAVRCG
+639 TYFSVRAIRCG
-650 NPTHLF
+650 NPIHLF
-656 TKQEIEMSM
+656 TKQEIEVAM
-665 RNADDRL
+665 RYADDRL
-672 NNQLVIDENGYAKI
+672 DNQLVIDENGYAKVI
-686 IKRDE
+686 ERDE
-691 YSYLYPVRHES
+691 GSYLYPVRHEL
-702 WDSGNMYVGKY
+702 WCSGNMYVGKY

-749 NEEDLIQEIM
+749 NEKDLIQEIM
-759 AYYQS
+759 TYY

>member
-63 NYQKIDGIIPIY
+63 NYQIIEGIIPIY
-75 EFSVDEYWYI
+75 RFSVEEHWYT

-90 SAIDYIAENKLD
+90 SAVDYILENKLD
-102 IVEIVKGMISL
+102 IEEIVKGIISL

-133 NIYYYNNKF
+133 NIYYYNNRF

-152 PDNTDDFTKS
+152 PNNTDDFTKS

-175 MKRNPKIADSK
+175 MKRNPKKADSK
-186 KADVFSLAKTM
+186 KADAFSLAKTM
-197 WMFLTNDE
+197 WMFLTNNE
-205 KGFDGAYN
+205 KGFDGVYN
-213 YLDSS
+213 YLDPS
-218 HSLCYYKRYKNTHLV
+218 HSLRYLEQYKNTHLV
-233 EIHELLKDSTDND
+233 EIDELLKDSTDNN
-246 PDVRPTIKE
+246 PDVRPTIEE

-265 IYSDIDKAQASD
+265 VYSDIDKSQASD
-277 WNFLNKQLFGSNPP
+277 WNFLNKQLFGLNPP
-291 ESSSWRNINKIVKV
+291 ESSSWRNINKIVEI

-332 IAAEENCIK
+332 IADEENCIK
-341 LYDTLGFCYIVR
+341 LYDTSGFCYIVR

-374 FNELDPIL
+374 FDKLSPIL
-382 STEGY
+382 SAEDDC
-387 FDNEYLVEDYPAH
+387 DNEHLVEDYPAH

-412 DYETGNPLP
+412 DYETAIPLP
-421 KGSQTV
+421 KGFQTV

-433 KFLIVMKNGPYNR
+433 KFLIVLKNGPYNG
-446 INGTYDGRHGNCSA
+446 INGTYDGRHGDCSA
-460 SEFRD
+460 SEFRN
-465 YIEHLLNLYSKLYQH
+465 YIEGLLNLYSKLYQY
-480 IKYNDELK
+480 IKSNDEFKGLP
-488 DLSDEEIEN
+488 DEEIED
-497 RILSL
+497 RILNL
-502 KEFNKNPFKKELF
+502 GEFNKNPFKKDLF

-521 NKKKKYSDRK
+521 NRKKKYSESK
-531 KSKDYIKQNFMNWDF
+531 KSKDYIKQNFINWDF
-546 CNILQVCPLTN
+546 CDMLQICPLTN
-557 SAAMKFVFE
+557 SATIKFVFE
-566 FLPSGNEFSLGRL
+566 FLPSGNESFLGL
-579 EEMNY
+579 FEEMNY
-584 YICTDGHIGKMNP
+584 YICTDGHIKKMNP
-597 YSDEECFCL
+597 YSDEKCFCL
-606 YDRKTAID
+606 YDRKAAID
-614 LKYNLEKR
+614 LEYNLEKR
-622 VAEIL
+622 VSEIL
-627 KQNHLV
+627 KQNGLA
-633 ELDEHE
+633 ELEYE
-639 SCFLVKAVRCG
+639 TYFSVRAIRCG
-650 NPTHLF
+650 KPIHLF
-656 TKQEIEMSM
+656 TKQEIEVAM
-665 RNADDRL
+665 RYADDRL
-672 NNQLVIDENGYAKI
+672 DNQLVIDENGYAKVI
-686 IKRDE
+686 ERDE
-691 YSYLYPVRHES
+691 GSYLYPVSHEL
-702 WDSGNMYVGKY
+702 WCSGNMYVGKY

-749 NEEDLIQEIM
+749 NEIDLIQEIM
-759 AYYQS
+759 TYY

>member
-39 LKDLVVGG
+39 LKVLVVGG

-63 NYQKIDGIIPIY
+63 NYQIIEGIIPIY
-75 EFSVDEYWYI
+75 RFSVEEYWYT

-90 SAIDYIAENKLD
+90 SAVDYILENKLD
-102 IVEIVKGMISL
+102 IEEIVKGIISL

-133 NIYYYNNKF
+133 NIYYYNNRF

-152 PDNTDDFTKS
+152 PNNTDDFTKS

-175 MKRNPKIADSK
+175 MKRNPKKADSK
-186 KADVFSLAKTM
+186 KADAFSLAKTM
-197 WMFLTNDE
+197 WMFLTNNE
-205 KGFDGAYN
+205 KGFDGVYN
-213 YLDSS
+213 YLDPS
-218 HSLCYYKRYKNTHLV
+218 HSLRYLEQYKNTHLV
-233 EIHELLKDSTDND
+233 EIDELLKDSTDNN
-246 PDVRPTIKE
+246 PDVRPTIEE
-255 FKERLINWID
+255 FKERLINWIGV
-265 IYSDIDKAQASD
+265 YSDIDKSQASD
-277 WNFLNKQLFGSNPP
+277 WNFLNKQLFGLNPP
-291 ESSSWRNINKIVKV
+291 ESSSWRNINKIVEI

-332 IAAEENCIK
+332 IADEENCIK
-341 LYDTLGFCYIVR
+341 LYDTSGFCYIVR

-374 FNELDPIL
+374 FDKLSPIL
-382 STEGY
+382 SAEDDC
-387 FDNEYLVEDYPAH
+387 DNEHLVEDYPAH

-412 DYETGNPLP
+412 DYETAIPLP
-421 KGSQTV
+421 KGFQTV

-433 KFLIVMKNGPYNR
+433 KFLIVLKNGPYNG
-446 INGTYDGRHGNCSA
+446 INGTYDGRHGDCSA
-460 SEFRD
+460 SEFRN
-465 YIEHLLNLYSKLYQH
+465 YIEWLLNLYSKLYQY
-480 IKYNDELK
+480 IKSNDEFKGLP
-488 DLSDEEIEN
+488 DEEIED
-497 RILSL
+497 RILNL
-502 KEFNKNPFKKELF
+502 GEFNKNPFKKDLF

-521 NKKKKYSDRK
+521 NRKKKYSERK

-546 CNILQVCPLTN
+546 CDMLQICPLTN
-557 SAAMKFVFE
+557 SATIKFVFE
-566 FLPSGNEFSLGRL
+566 FLPSGNEISLGL
-579 EEMNY
+579 FEEMNY
-584 YICTDGHIGKMNP
+584 YICTDGHIKKMNP
-597 YSDEECFCL
+597 YSDEKCFCL
-606 YDRKTAID
+606 YDRKATID
-614 LKYNLEKR
+614 LEYNLEKR
-622 VAEIL
+622 VSEIL
-627 KQNHLV
+627 KQNGLA
-633 ELDEHE
+633 ELEYE
-639 SCFLVKAVRCG
+639 TYFSVRAIRCG
-650 NPTHLF
+650 KPIHLF
-656 TKQEIEMSM
+656 TKQEIEVAM
-665 RNADDRL
+665 RYADDRL
-672 NNQLVIDENGYAKI
+672 DNQLVIDENGYAKVI
-686 IKRDE
+686 ERDE
-691 YSYLYPVRHES
+691 GSYLYPVRHEL
-702 WDSGNMYVGKY
+702 WCSGNMYVGKY

-749 NEEDLIQEIM
+749 NEKDLIQEIM
-759 AYYQS
+759 TYY

>member
-39 LKDLVVGG
+39 LKVLVVGG

-63 NYQKIDGIIPIY
+63 NYQIIEGIIPIY
-75 EFSVDEYWYI
+75 RFSVEEYWYT

-90 SAIDYIAENKLD
+90 SAVDYILENKLD
-102 IVEIVKGMISL
+102 IEEIVKGIISL

-133 NIYYYNNKF
+133 NIYYYNNRF

-152 PDNTDDFTKS
+152 PNNTDDFTKS

-175 MKRNPKIADSK
+175 MKRNPKKADSK
-186 KADVFSLAKTM
+186 KADAFSLAKTM
-197 WMFLTNDE
+197 WMFLTNNE
-205 KGFDGAYN
+205 KGFDGVYN
-213 YLDSS
+213 YLDPS
-218 HSLCYYKRYKNTHLV
+218 HSLRYLEQYKNTHLV
-233 EIHELLKDSTDND
+233 EIDELLKDSTDNN
-246 PDVRPTIKE
+246 PDVRPTIEE
-255 FKERLINWID
+255 FKERLINWIGV
-265 IYSDIDKAQASD
+265 YSDIDKSQASD
-277 WNFLNKQLFGSNPP
+277 WNFLNKQLFGLNPP
-291 ESSSWRNINKIVKV
+291 ESSSWRNINKIVEI

-332 IAAEENCIK
+332 IADEENCIK
-341 LYDTLGFCYIVR
+341 LYDTSGFCYIVR

-374 FNELDPIL
+374 FDKLSPIL
-382 STEGY
+382 SAEDDC
-387 FDNEYLVEDYPAH
+387 DNEHLVEDYPAH

-412 DYETGNPLP
+412 DYETAIPLP
-421 KGSQTV
+421 KGFQTV

-433 KFLIVMKNGPYNR
+433 KFLIVLKNGPYNG
-446 INGTYDGRHGNCSA
+446 INGTYDGRHGDCSA
-460 SEFRD
+460 SEFRN
-465 YIEHLLNLYSKLYQH
+465 YIEWLLNLYSKLYQY
-480 IKYNDELK
+480 IKSNDEFKGLP
-488 DLSDEEIEN
+488 DEEIED
-497 RILSL
+497 RILNL
-502 KEFNKNPFKKELF
+502 GEFNKNPFKKDLF
-515 KEYDVS
+515 KEYYVS
-521 NKKKKYSDRK
+521 NRKKKYSERK

-546 CNILQVCPLTN
+546 CDMLQICPLTN
-557 SAAMKFVFE
+557 SATIKFVFE
-566 FLPSGNEFSLGRL
+566 FLPSGNEISLGL
-579 EEMNY
+579 FEEMNY
-584 YICTDGHIGKMNP
+584 YICTDGHIKKMNP
-597 YSDEECFCL
+597 YSDEKCFCL
-606 YDRKTAID
+606 YDRKAAID
-614 LKYNLEKR
+614 LEYNLEKR
-622 VAEIL
+622 VSEIL
-627 KQNHLV
+627 KQNGLA
-633 ELDEHE
+633 ELEYE
-639 SCFLVKAVRCG
+639 TYFSVRAIRCG
-650 NPTHLF
+650 KPIHLF
-656 TKQEIEMSM
+656 TKQEIEVAM
-665 RNADDRL
+665 RYADDRL
-672 NNQLVIDENGYAKI
+672 DNQLVIDENGYAKVI
-686 IKRDE
+686 ERDE
-691 YSYLYPVRHES
+691 GSYLYPVRHEL
-702 WDSGNMYVGKY
+702 WCSGNMYVGKY

-749 NEEDLIQEIM
+749 NEKDLIQEIM
-759 AYYQS
+759 TYY